1 MNNNLPLANPVN
13 PTSITSNPQIL
24 LANRAHRTLV
34 RSRQTRDRY
43 RLLPEGYQ
51 VTPGRNRHP
60 GTMVGNT
67 PVLWIPEL
75 SGTSDPDRG
84 FWAKLEG
91 FNPGGMKD
99 RPALYMVEC
108 ARARGDIAPGAA
120 IVESTSG
127 TLGLGLALAGK
138 VYRHPVTLVTDPG
151 LEPIIARM
159 LTAYGAGVDMVT
171 QPHPVG
177 GWQQAR
183 KDRVAQLMA
192 EYPGAWNPN
201 QYGNPD
207 NVGAYRSLALE
218 LVAQL
223 GRIDVLV
230 CSVGTGGHSAGVAR
244 VLREFNPDMRL
255 IGVDTIGSTIFGQ
268 PASNRLMRGLGS
280 SIYPRNVDYRAFDEV
295 HWVAPPE
302 AVWAC
307 RSLAAT
313 QLRQR
318 RLERRGGR
326 PGSRLGS
333 TQLAG
338 GHHDC
343 RGLSRRPTTLLRH
356 HLQRRVLQRTRTAR
370 RTTSHR
376 ARRDCLAARR
386 RRHPMDTQHHG
397 DRSNPGGVVMGA
409 RAIFRGFNR
418 PSRVLMINQFGIN
431 IGFYMLMPYLADY
444 LAGPLGLA
452 AWAVGLVMGVRNF
465 SQQGMFFVGGTL
477 ADRFGYKPLIIAGC
491 LIRTGGFALLVVAQ
505 SLPSVLIAAAA
516 TGFAGA
522 LFNPAVR
529 GYLAAEAGER
539 KIEAFA
545 MFNVFYQSGIL
556 LGPLVG
562 LVLLALD
569 FRITVL
575 AAAGV
580 FGLLTVAQLVALPQ
594 HRADSEREKTSILQ
608 DWRVVVRNR
617 PFLTLAAAMTGCY
630 ALSFQIYLALPM
642 QASILMPRNQYLL
655 IAAMF
660 AVSGLVAVGGQLRI
674 TRWFAVRWG
683 AERSLVVGAT
693 ILAASFIPVAV
704 IPNGQRFGVAVAV
717 MALVLSAS
725 LLAVASAALFPFEMR
740 AVVALSGDR
749 LVATHYGFYSTI
761 VGVGVLVG
769 NLAIGSLM
777 SAARRL
783 NTDEIVWGGL
793 ILVGIVAVAGL
804 RRLDTFTSGSQNM
817 TGRWAA
823 PR

>member
-244 VLREFNPDMRL
+244 VLL
-255 IGVDTIGSTIFGQ
+255 
-268 PASNRLMRGLGS
+268 
-280 SIYPRNVDYRAFDEV
+280 
-295 HWVAPPE
+295 
-302 AVWAC
+302 
-307 RSLAAT
+307 
-313 QLRQR
+313 
-318 RLERRGGR
+318 
-326 PGSRLGS
+326 
-333 TQLAG
+333 
-338 GHHDC
+338 
-343 RGLSRRPTTLLRH
+343 
-356 HLQRRVLQRTRTAR
+356 
-370 RTTSHR
+370 
-376 ARRDCLAARR
+376 
-386 RRHPMDTQHHG
+386 
-397 DRSNPGGVVMGA
+397 
-409 RAIFRGFNR
+409 
-418 PSRVLMINQFGIN
+418 
-431 IGFYMLMPYLADY
+431 
-444 LAGPLGLA
+444 GPLGLA

>member
-1 MNNNLPLANPVN
+1 
-13 PTSITSNPQIL
+13 
-24 LANRAHRTLV
+24 
-34 RSRQTRDRY
+34 
-43 RLLPEGYQ
+43 
-51 VTPGRNRHP
+51 
-60 GTMVGNT
+60 
-67 PVLWIPEL
+67 
-75 SGTSDPDRG
+75 
-84 FWAKLEG
+84 
-91 FNPGGMKD
+91 
-99 RPALYMVEC
+99 
-108 ARARGDIAPGAA
+108 
-120 IVESTSG
+120 
-127 TLGLGLALAGK
+127 
-138 VYRHPVTLVTDPG
+138 
-151 LEPIIARM
+151 
-159 LTAYGAGVDMVT
+159 
-171 QPHPVG
+171 
-177 GWQQAR
+177 
-183 KDRVAQLMA
+183 
-192 EYPGAWNPN
+192 
-201 QYGNPD
+201 
-207 NVGAYRSLALE
+207 
-218 LVAQL
+218 
-223 GRIDVLV
+223 
-230 CSVGTGGHSAGVAR
+230 
-244 VLREFNPDMRL
+244 
-255 IGVDTIGSTIFGQ
+255 
-268 PASNRLMRGLGS
+268 
-280 SIYPRNVDYRAFDEV
+280 
-295 HWVAPPE
+295 
-302 AVWAC
+302 
-307 RSLAAT
+307 
-313 QLRQR
+313 
-318 RLERRGGR
+318 
-326 PGSRLGS
+326 
-333 TQLAG
+333 
-338 GHHDC
+338 
-343 RGLSRRPTTLLRH
+343 
-356 HLQRRVLQRTRTAR
+356 
-370 RTTSHR
+370 
-376 ARRDCLAARR
+376 
-386 RRHPMDTQHHG
+386 
-397 DRSNPGGVVMGA
+397 MGA

-717 MALVLSAS
+717 MALVLSATPS
-725 LLAVASAALFPFEMR
+725 AIRNGHGLPTSTGQFARFHLLSATPMTGSPVCRFGRMMYGTASPQRLQVAIPTSALKAMSAIRRRSSAWSGVSAMACVLSSRVGKCGSGGIELLLQYR
-740 AVVALSGDR
+740 ASGW
-749 LVATHYGFYSTI
+749 
-761 VGVGVLVG
+761 GVGVQHFG
-769 NLAIGSLM
+769 
-777 SAARRL
+777 
-783 NTDEIVWGGL
+783 
-793 ILVGIVAVAGL
+793 
-804 RRLDTFTSGSQNM
+804 
-817 TGRWAA
+817 
-823 PR
+823 

>member
-313 QLRQR
+313 HYAS
-318 RLERRGGR
+318 GGW
-326 PGSRLGS
+326 S
-333 TQLAG
+333 
-338 GHHDC
+338 
-343 RGLSRRPTTLLRH
+343 
-356 HLQRRVLQRTRTAR
+356 V
-370 RTTSHR
+370 
-376 ARRDCLAARR
+376 
-386 RRHPMDTQHHG
+386 
-397 DRSNPGGVVMGA
+397 GA
-409 RAIFRGFNR
+409 
-418 PSRVLMINQFGIN
+418 
-431 IGFYMLMPYLADY
+431 
-444 LAGPLGLA
+444 
-452 AWAVGLVMGVRNF
+452 
-465 SQQGMFFVGGTL
+465 
-477 ADRFGYKPLIIAGC
+477 
-491 LIRTGGFALLVVAQ
+491 
-505 SLPSVLIAAAA
+505 
-516 TGFAGA
+516 
-522 LFNPAVR
+522 
-529 GYLAAEAGER
+529 
-539 KIEAFA
+539 
-545 MFNVFYQSGIL
+545 
-556 LGPLVG
+556 
-562 LVLLALD
+562 
-569 FRITVL
+569 
-575 AAAGV
+575 
-580 FGLLTVAQLVALPQ
+580 VALPQ

-642 QASILMPRNQYLL
+642 QASIRMPRNQYLL

>member
-313 QLRQR
+313 HYAS
-318 RLERRGGR
+318 GGW
-326 PGSRLGS
+326 S
-333 TQLAG
+333 
-338 GHHDC
+338 
-343 RGLSRRPTTLLRH
+343 
-356 HLQRRVLQRTRTAR
+356 V
-370 RTTSHR
+370 
-376 ARRDCLAARR
+376 
-386 RRHPMDTQHHG
+386 
-397 DRSNPGGVVMGA
+397 GA
-409 RAIFRGFNR
+409 
-418 PSRVLMINQFGIN
+418 
-431 IGFYMLMPYLADY
+431 
-444 LAGPLGLA
+444 
-452 AWAVGLVMGVRNF
+452 
-465 SQQGMFFVGGTL
+465 
-477 ADRFGYKPLIIAGC
+477 
-491 LIRTGGFALLVVAQ
+491 
-505 SLPSVLIAAAA
+505 
-516 TGFAGA
+516 
-522 LFNPAVR
+522 
-529 GYLAAEAGER
+529 
-539 KIEAFA
+539 
-545 MFNVFYQSGIL
+545 
-556 LGPLVG
+556 
-562 LVLLALD
+562 
-569 FRITVL
+569 
-575 AAAGV
+575 
-580 FGLLTVAQLVALPQ
+580 VALPQ

>member
-1 MNNNLPLANPVN
+1 MTADPHPVPRVTSGPDAEATITMNNNLPLANPVN

-313 QLRQR
+313 HYAS
-318 RLERRGGR
+318 GGW
-326 PGSRLGS
+326 S
-333 TQLAG
+333 
-338 GHHDC
+338 
-343 RGLSRRPTTLLRH
+343 
-356 HLQRRVLQRTRTAR
+356 V
-370 RTTSHR
+370 
-376 ARRDCLAARR
+376 
-386 RRHPMDTQHHG
+386 
-397 DRSNPGGVVMGA
+397 GA
-409 RAIFRGFNR
+409 
-418 PSRVLMINQFGIN
+418 
-431 IGFYMLMPYLADY
+431 
-444 LAGPLGLA
+444 
-452 AWAVGLVMGVRNF
+452 
-465 SQQGMFFVGGTL
+465 
-477 ADRFGYKPLIIAGC
+477 
-491 LIRTGGFALLVVAQ
+491 
-505 SLPSVLIAAAA
+505 
-516 TGFAGA
+516 
-522 LFNPAVR
+522 
-529 GYLAAEAGER
+529 
-539 KIEAFA
+539 
-545 MFNVFYQSGIL
+545 
-556 LGPLVG
+556 
-562 LVLLALD
+562 
-569 FRITVL
+569 
-575 AAAGV
+575 
-580 FGLLTVAQLVALPQ
+580 VALPQ

>member
-1 MNNNLPLANPVN
+1 M
-13 PTSITSNPQIL
+13 
-24 LANRAHRTLV
+24 
-34 RSRQTRDRY
+34 
-43 RLLPEGYQ
+43 
-51 VTPGRNRHP
+51 
-60 GTMVGNT
+60 
-67 PVLWIPEL
+67 
-75 SGTSDPDRG
+75 
-84 FWAKLEG
+84 
-91 FNPGGMKD
+91 
-99 RPALYMVEC
+99 
-108 ARARGDIAPGAA
+108 
-120 IVESTSG
+120 
-127 TLGLGLALAGK
+127 
-138 VYRHPVTLVTDPG
+138 YRHPVTLVTDPG

-295 HWVAPPE
+295 HWVAP
-302 AVWAC
+302 
-307 RSLAAT
+307 RSRLGVPLPGRNP
-313 QLRQR
+313 LRQR

-529 GYLAAEAGER
+529 GYLAAEAGNAR
-539 KIEAFA
+539 SKRSRCSTSSTSRGSCSARW
-545 MFNVFYQSGIL
+545 
-556 LGPLVG
+556 
-562 LVLLALD
+562 LD
-569 FRITVL
+569 
-575 AAAGV
+575 
-580 FGLLTVAQLVALPQ
+580 
-594 HRADSEREKTSILQ
+594 
-608 DWRVVVRNR
+608 
-617 PFLTLAAAMTGCY
+617 
-630 ALSFQIYLALPM
+630 
-642 QASILMPRNQYLL
+642 
-655 IAAMF
+655 
-660 AVSGLVAVGGQLRI
+660 
-674 TRWFAVRWG
+674 
-683 AERSLVVGAT
+683 
-693 ILAASFIPVAV
+693 
-704 IPNGQRFGVAVAV
+704 
-717 MALVLSAS
+717 
-725 LLAVASAALFPFEMR
+725 
-740 AVVALSGDR
+740 
-749 LVATHYGFYSTI
+749 
-761 VGVGVLVG
+761 
-769 NLAIGSLM
+769 
-777 SAARRL
+777 
-783 NTDEIVWGGL
+783 
-793 ILVGIVAVAGL
+793 
-804 RRLDTFTSGSQNM
+804 
-817 TGRWAA
+817 
-823 PR
+823 

>member
-1 MNNNLPLANPVN
+1 
-13 PTSITSNPQIL
+13 
-24 LANRAHRTLV
+24 
-34 RSRQTRDRY
+34 
-43 RLLPEGYQ
+43 
-51 VTPGRNRHP
+51 
-60 GTMVGNT
+60 MVGNT

-218 LVAQL
+218 LV
-223 GRIDVLV
+223 
-230 CSVGTGGHSAGVAR
+230 
-244 VLREFNPDMRL
+244 
-255 IGVDTIGSTIFGQ
+255 
-268 PASNRLMRGLGS
+268 
-280 SIYPRNVDYRAFDEV
+280 
-295 HWVAPPE
+295 
-302 AVWAC
+302 
-307 RSLAAT
+307 
-313 QLRQR
+313 
-318 RLERRGGR
+318 
-326 PGSRLGS
+326 
-333 TQLAG
+333 
-338 GHHDC
+338 
-343 RGLSRRPTTLLRH
+343 
-356 HLQRRVLQRTRTAR
+356 
-370 RTTSHR
+370 
-376 ARRDCLAARR
+376 
-386 RRHPMDTQHHG
+386 
-397 DRSNPGGVVMGA
+397 
-409 RAIFRGFNR
+409 AIFRGFNR